1 MRCPW
6 AEVDDLYI
14 KYHDTEW
21 GVPVHEDKKWFEF
34 LVLEGAQA
42 GLSWLTVLK
51 KRESYREAFAGFDPR
66 IVAKFDE
73 NEIEKLMADSG
84 IIRNRRKLESAINNA
99 REFLQIEV
107 EFGSFDKFIWSFV
120 DYKQVVNAWT
130 SLSEIPAV
138 SKKAHQISHALKE
151 KGFSFVGPTIVYALM
166 QAAGLVNDHLVYCFR
181 YTEV

>member
-1 MRCPW
+1 
-6 AEVDDLYI
+6 VDDVYI

-42 GLSWLTVLK
+42 GLSWRTVLK
-51 KRESYREAFAGFDPR
+51 KRENFREAFAGFDPR
-66 IVAKFDE
+66 VVAKYDE

-84 IIRNRRKLESAINNA
+84 IIRNRRKIESAINNA
-99 REFLQIEV
+99 KRFLQIEL
-107 EFGSFDKFIWSFV
+107 EFDSFDRFIWSFV
-120 DYKQVVNAWT
+120 DYEQVVNTWT
-130 SLSEIPAV
+130 SVSEIPAV
-138 SKKAHQISHALKE
+138 SNKAHQISQALRK

-166 QAAGLVNDHLVYCFR
+166 QATGLVNDHLVGCFR